1 MIDGVKRWGVVV
13 CMMLGCSHDKAPAAP
28 PPPPKTQCAQ
38 VADHLVL
45 QMAGAQKA
53 SPEEV
58 DPYRQLIEKRCTD
71 DQWSAKIQSCLLA
84 SNTLAENE
92 LCEPMFSEE
101 QNANL
106 HRDGDAIGKTAK
118 KRDPTDDAT
127 EERSRAPA
135 PKGGHKTGDPD
146 TGGQ

>member
-1 MIDGVKRWGVVV
+1 MIDAVKRWVAVMCV
-13 CMMLGCSHDKAPAAP
+13 MFGCSHNKAPAGP

-38 VADHLVL
+38 VADHLVS

-58 DPYRQLIEKRCTD
+58 DPYRQLIEKRCNED
-71 DQWSAKIQSCLLA
+71 KWSAELQSCLLA
-84 SNTLAENE
+84 SKTLTENKP
-92 LCEPMFSEE
+92 CEPMFTEQ

-106 HRDGDAIGKTAK
+106 NRDGEAAEKSAK
-118 KRDPTDDAT
+118 KKEPTDDAA
-127 EERSRAPA
+127 EERTRAPS